1 METRIFS
8 LVVPKIKAVIY
19 FQSQNGFKK
28 GFTAIEK
35 DSVYEDVSAVIG
47 DFNAD
52 KSNDL
57 LVVSGGGENASNL
70 ADRLYV

>member
-1 METRIFS
+1 M
-8 LVVPKIKAVIY
+8 
-19 FQSQNGFKK
+19 KK
-28 GFTAIEK
+28 MFP
-35 DSVYEDVSAVIG
+35 AVIG

-70 ADRLYV
+70 ADRLCKQDNQFLKSNLPKLAQNTVRCQSI